1 MVSKPPTRLVRLL
14 GDWAPRGTGTS
25 HALANALAELIDGA
39 RLPAG
44 HRMPGQRTLAA
55 SLGIARGTV
64 SRAFADLADS
74 GHLVARPGSGTI
86 VRHPRAPGRAAE
98 GRLTSF
104 DDDTSHVLDLSSGA
118 LPGSAA
124 VASVLA
130 DVAAALRER
139 HADDMGYHPA
149 GLQPLREHLA
159 RMTTAQGLPTSPEE
173 ILVTAGSQQAVWL
186 LASALTGPGSTVV
199 VEDPAYRGAL
209 EALADHGALLRGVP
223 MRPGGIDVG
232 LLASAAASADLVYLQ
247 PALHNPTGVHTSAA
261 ARARIAEA
269 LAGTDALV
277 VDDQSGADLSW
288 TRSSRLRGMEGL
300 IDPDRLLV
308 VGTLSKL
315 VWGGIRVGWVRGPRA
330 LIGSLTDLRRGLDL
344 SGSVLDQ
351 LAALALVP
359 GIDAQRDERRR
370 VLTERFE
377 ALTARLGRAVPGWSW
392 WLPAGGSG
400 VWVDTGED
408 AVALGL
414 RARARGIRL
423 TAGPAFSPHDGHG
436 TFLRL
441 PVWLTDDQ
449 LDRAVRF
456 LAETSSGKPQKN
468 R

>member
-1 MVSKPPTRLVRLL
+1 
-14 GDWAPRGTGTS
+14 
-25 HALANALAELIDGA
+25 
-39 RLPAG
+39 
-44 HRMPGQRTLAA
+44 
-55 SLGIARGTV
+55 
-64 SRAFADLADS
+64 
-74 GHLVARPGSGTI
+74 
-86 VRHPRAPGRAAE
+86 
-98 GRLTSF
+98 
-104 DDDTSHVLDLSSGA
+104 
-118 LPGSAA
+118 
-124 VASVLA
+124 
-130 DVAAALRER
+130 
-139 HADDMGYHPA
+139 
-149 GLQPLREHLA
+149 
-159 RMTTAQGLPTSPEE
+159 
-173 ILVTAGSQQAVWL
+173 
-186 LASALTGPGSTVV
+186 
-199 VEDPAYRGAL
+199 
-209 EALADHGALLRGVP
+209 
-223 MRPGGIDVG
+223 
-232 LLASAAASADLVYLQ
+232 
-247 PALHNPTGVHTSAA
+247 
-261 ARARIAEA
+261 
-269 LAGTDALV
+269 
-277 VDDQSGADLSW
+277 
-288 TRSSRLRGMEGL
+288 MEGL